1 MVYIY
6 YDGHGNIS
14 PVLHTSKK
22 QDIENKNCFEY
33 TEEEYKFNDMDLM
46 NNYIYNTATNKIEKK
61 LQLILNTRDVKQE
74 QLNKQKKEIEDLKS
88 VVEKLIN
95 KEQEG

>member
-1 MVYIY
+1 MVFIY
-6 YDGHGNIS
+6 YDEHGNIS
-14 PVLHTSKK
+14 PILHTSKK
-22 QDIENKNCFEY
+22 QNIENKFYLEY

-46 NNYIYNTATNKIEKK
+46 NNYIYNATTNKIEKK

-74 QLNKQKKEIEDLKS
+74 QLDEQAKEIEDLKS

-95 KEQEG
+95 K

>member
-1 MVYIY
+1 MVYVY
-6 YDGHGNIS
+6 YDDYGNIS

-22 QDIENKNCFEY
+22 QDIENKNYFEY
-33 TEEEYKFNDMDLM
+33 TEENYKFNDMDLM

-61 LQLILNTRDVKQE
+61 LQLILNARDVKQE
-74 QLNKQKKEIEDLKS
+74 QLDKQEKEIEDLKS